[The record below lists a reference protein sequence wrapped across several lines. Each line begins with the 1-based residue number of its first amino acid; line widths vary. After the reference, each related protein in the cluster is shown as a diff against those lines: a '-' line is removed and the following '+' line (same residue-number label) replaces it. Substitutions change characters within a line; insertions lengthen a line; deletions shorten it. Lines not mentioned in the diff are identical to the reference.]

1 MQDTESCPHTR
12 RFGVFEVD
20 LRAAELRKRGVRI
33 KLQEQPFRILSLL
46 LEHPGEVVT
55 REELREKLWPAHTFV
70 DFDRSVNKAM
80 TKLRS
85 ALADSAESPRYVETI
100 PRHGYRFLASV
111 RTDQEGAR
119 KKGDSRV
126 PNLRTSGSGAPA
138 VAGVVAPRMG
148 IASRAVAS
156 KIGTARIGASGI
168 AESAATAGAFESES
182 VRHSLRAR
190 RFYLVTCVAVLAM
203 LTAFMYLRVHQPVVL
218 GGPPSTVS
226 PRRSVAV
233 LGFKNLSGEA
243 QEAWLSTAF
252 SDWLMT
258 ELAAGEQLR
267 VIPGESVARM
277 KMELALPDVDSLG
290 GESLARIRKNLG
302 TDFVVV
308 GAYAAVGAKSDGQLR
323 LDLRLQDTR
332 SGETTHAISETGT
345 ESHLLD
351 LISRAGE
358 HLREKLGVRAV
369 TSDEAAEVAIALPSK
384 SETAKLYSQGLAKL
398 RVFDALAAHD
408 LLLKAVTIEPD
419 YALSHSELASAW
431 AQLGYDEN
439 AKKEAKKAFGLSSNL
454 SRAERLLVEGRY
466 RQMSREWGRAIE
478 IYRALV
484 DFFPDNLDYGLALAN
499 AQLGA
504 NQWKQALDTIAALRT
519 LPPPLR
525 DNPQIDLLENDAARA
540 LGDYK
545 RTELALA
552 RAAEKAKIAG
562 ASLLL
567 AKARREQAWLYEN
580 SGRQDQVEG
589 AIREAKQLY
598 LAANDRRGVAQ
609 AATLEG
615 IALERQGD
623 YWGAKQK
630 YEESLAIYRETGNRL
645 SVSSEYDNLGDVVFY
660 LGDLAAARRN
670 YTEALAIYRE
680 MGDQN
685 GVALVTLGLGDVL
698 LAQGK
703 HSEAKQRYTEALEI
717 CRQLGNRSREASA
730 LSSLAKAQRIEGD
743 AVEALRNVTQAIAK
757 FEEVG
762 DKIELAHVR
771 LQMAEM
777 ALDEG
782 KNSQAAMGARGTAT
796 IFEEA
801 KAGRYAA
808 EAKLILARALLA
820 QGELA
825 GARRPLEEVMAIAK
839 ASHSSQL
846 ELAGSITQA
855 LAQSASGKPAEVVE
869 ASERLTRSIA
879 EANTAGFSEL
889 ALEASLALGEVE
901 LRMGKLPTGRTR
913 LEALKKESENEG
925 IILVSL
931 RASEALRSI
940 HQAGN

>member
-1 MQDTESCPHTR
+1 MQGTESCPHTR

-46 LEHPGEVVT
+46 LEHPGELVT
-55 REELREKLWPAHTFV
+55 REELREQLWPAHTFV
-70 DFDRSVNKAM
+70 DFDRSLNKAM

-100 PRHGYRFLASV
+100 PRHGYRFLAFV
-111 RTDQEGAR
+111 QTDQDGSENGV
-119 KKGDSRV
+119 SRPHDFRSPSAV
-126 PNLRTSGSGAPA
+126 RVANRPSKNLEIDTKSA
-138 VAGVVAPRMG
+138 
-148 IASRAVAS
+148 
-156 KIGTARIGASGI
+156 ASGI
-168 AESAATAGAFESES
+168 AENAATASAFETGNLWQ
-182 VRHSLRAR
+182 RLRAR
-190 RFYLVTCVAVLAM
+190 RFYLAACAVLAL
-203 LTAFMYLRVHQPVVL
+203 LTAFAYLRMHQPVVL
-218 GGPPSTVS
+218 GGSPSTVS

-233 LGFKNLSGEA
+233 LGFKNLSGDM

-258 ELAAGEQLR
+258 ELTAGEQLR
-267 VIPGESVARM
+267 AIPGESVARM
-277 KMELALPDVDSLG
+277 KMELALPDVDSLS

-308 GAYAAVGAKSDGQLR
+308 GAYAAVGGKSDGQIR

-332 SGETTHAISETGT
+332 SGETTDAISEIGT

-351 LISRAGE
+351 LVSRAGE
-358 HLREKLGVRAV
+358 HLRQKLGVRAV
-369 TSDEAAEVAIALPSK
+369 TSEEAAEVAIALPSK
-384 SETAKLYSQGLAKL
+384 SETAKLYSQGLTKL
-398 RVFDALAAHD
+398 RVFDALAARD
-408 LLLKAVTIEPD
+408 LLLKAVATEPD

-439 AKKEAKKAFGLSSNL
+439 AKKEAKKAFDLSSNL

-466 RQMSREWGRAIE
+466 REMSIEWGKAIE

-504 NQWKQALDTIAALRT
+504 NQWKEVLDTIATLRT

-525 DNPQIDLLENDAARA
+525 DNPQIDLVENDAARA
-540 LGDYK
+540 LGDNK
-545 RTELALA
+545 RAEMALA
-552 RAAEKAKIAG
+552 RAAEKAQVAG

-623 YWGAKQK
+623 YWGAKRK

-645 SVSSEYDNLGDVVFY
+645 SVSSEYDNLGDVVLY
-660 LGDLAAARRN
+660 LGDLAGARRN
-670 YTEALAIYRE
+670 YAEALSIYRD

-685 GVALVTLGLGDVL
+685 GVALVTLGLGDVF

-703 HSEAKQRYTEALEI
+703 HSEAKRRYSEALEI
-717 CRQLGNRSREASA
+717 CRKLGNRSREASA
-730 LSSLAKAQRIEGD
+730 LSSLAKVQRMEGD
-743 AVEALRNVTQAIAK
+743 TLEARRNAAEAIAK
-757 FEEVG
+757 FQEVG
-762 DKIELAHVR
+762 DKVEVAHVR
-771 LQMAEM
+771 LQVAEM
-777 ALDEG
+777 SLDEG
-782 KNSQAAMGARGTAT
+782 KNVPAATAARGAET

-808 EAKLILARALLA
+808 EAKLILAQALLA
-820 QGELA
+820 QGQLDD
-825 GARRPLEEVMAIAK
+825 ARKTIGQVMAIAK
-839 ASHSSQL
+839 ASHNSQL

-855 LAQSASGKPAEVVE
+855 VAQSASGKPADVSEIWTRLNGLVAE
-869 ASERLTRSIA
+869 AS
-879 EANTAGFSEL
+879 TAGFSEL
-889 ALEASLALGEVE
+889 ALEASLALGEIE
-901 LRMGKLPTGRTR
+901 LRTGKLSAGRAR
-913 LEALKKESENEG
+913 LEALRKESG
-925 IILVSL
+925 DDGVLLVSL
-931 RASEALRSI
+931 KASEALRSI
-940 HQAGN
+940 NHAAN

>member
-1 MQDTESCPHTR
+1 MQGTESCPHSR

-33 KLQEQPFRILSLL
+33 KLQEQPFQILSLL

-55 REELREKLWPAHTFV
+55 REELRQKLWPAHTFV
-70 DFDRSVNKAM
+70 DFDRSLNKAM

-111 RTDQEGAR
+111 QTDQDRDAR
-119 KKGDSRV
+119 TNG
-126 PNLRTSGSGAPA
+126 T
-138 VAGVVAPRMG
+138 
-148 IASRAVAS
+148 SRAQVFRGSA
-156 KIGTARIGASGI
+156 TAHAHSMNRNSAMNARSAVSGI
-168 AESAATAGAFESES
+168 AENAAAASAFESGSPWNKSHES
-182 VRHSLRAR
+182 
-190 RFYLVTCVAVLAM
+190 RFYFVGCVVVLVMLVCVG
-203 LTAFMYLRVHQPVVL
+203 YLRLRPPVVL
-218 GGPPSTVS
+218 GGSPSTVS

-233 LGFKNLSGEA
+233 LGFKNLSGDA
-243 QEAWLSTAF
+243 REAWLSTAF
-252 SDWLMT
+252 SDWLVT
-258 ELAAGEQLR
+258 ELTAGDQLR
-267 VIPGESVARM
+267 AIPGESVARM
-277 KMELALPDVDSLG
+277 KMELALPDVDSLS
-290 GESLARIRKNLG
+290 GESLARIRKNIG

-308 GAYAAVGAKSDGQLR
+308 GAYAAVGAKSNGQLR

-332 SGETTHAISETGT
+332 SGETTDAISETGMQ
-345 ESHLLD
+345 SHLLD

-358 HLREKLGVRAV
+358 HLRKKLGVRAV
-369 TSDEAAEVAIALPSK
+369 TSEEAAEVAIALPSK
-384 SETAKLYSQGLAKL
+384 SYATKLYSQGLTKL
-398 RVFDALAAHD
+398 RVFDALTARD
-408 LLLKAVTIEPD
+408 LLLKAVAIEPD
-419 YALSHSELASAW
+419 YVLSHSELASAW

-439 AKKEAKKAFGLSSNL
+439 AKKEAKRAFDLSSNL
-454 SRAERLLVEGRY
+454 SRPERLLVEGRY
-466 RQMSREWGRAIE
+466 REMSLQWGRAIE

-484 DFFPDNLDYGLALAN
+484 DFFPDNLDYGLALAK
-499 AQLGA
+499 AQIGA

-525 DNPQIDLLENDAARA
+525 DNPWIDLVENDAARA

-545 RTELALA
+545 RAETALA
-552 RAAEKAKIAG
+552 RAAEKAQAAG

-580 SGRQDQVEG
+580 SGRQDQMEV
-589 AIREAKQLY
+589 AVREAKQLY

-615 IALERQGD
+615 IALERQGN
-623 YWGAKQK
+623 YWAAKKK

-645 SVSSEYDNLGDVVFY
+645 SVSNEYDDLGDVALY

-670 YTEALAIYRE
+670 YANALAIYRE

-698 LAQGK
+698 LAEGR
-703 HSEAKQRYTEALEI
+703 HSEAKRRYSEGLEI

-730 LSSLAKAQRIEGD
+730 LSSLAKVQRIEGD
-743 AVEALRNVTQAIAK
+743 APEAKRNATQALAK

-762 DKIELAHVR
+762 DKIEVAHVR

-782 KNSQAAMGARGTAT
+782 KSTQSAIAARRAEK

-820 QGELA
+820 QGQLDD
-825 GARRPLEEVMAIAK
+825 ARKALGEVMDAAK
-839 ASHSSQL
+839 TSHNSQL

-855 LAQSASGKPAEVVE
+855 VAQSASGKSADLRE
-869 ASERLTRSIA
+869 ASERLNRLIA
-879 EANTAGFSEL
+879 KANTAAFTEL
-889 ALEASLALGEVE
+889 ALEASLALGEIE
-901 LRMGKLPTGRTR
+901 LTMGNLPTGRAR
-913 LEALKKESENEG
+913 LEALKKQSDDGG
-925 IILVSL
+925 IVLVSL
-931 RASEALRSI
+931 KASAALRSI
-940 HQAGN
+940 HQAAN

>member
-1 MQDTESCPHTR
+1 MRDTESCPRSR

-55 REELREKLWPAHTFV
+55 REELREKLWPVHTFV
-70 DFDRSVNKAM
+70 DFDRSLNKAM

-111 RTDQEGAR
+111 QTDQDGGVR
-119 KKGDSRV
+119 KNGDSRAQDF
-126 PNLRTSGSGAPA
+126 RGPA
-138 VAGVVAPRMG
+138 VAHAQKANGNSA
-148 IASRAVAS
+148 ISANSAES
-156 KIGTARIGASGI
+156 GTAEIPVTPA
-168 AESAATAGAFESES
+168 AFELAILWHRVRES
-182 VRHSLRAR
+182 RVYFVGS
-190 RFYLVTCVAVLAM
+190 VVVLLM
-203 LTAFMYLRVHQPVVL
+203 LIAFGYLRSRPPVVL
-218 GGPPSTVS
+218 GGSPSAVS

-233 LGFKNLSGEA
+233 LGFKNLSGDA

-258 ELAAGEQLR
+258 ELTAGEQLR
-267 VIPGESVARM
+267 AIPGESVARM
-277 KMELALPDVDSLG
+277 KMELTLLDVDSLS

-308 GAYAAVGAKSDGQLR
+308 GAYAAVGGKSDGQIR

-332 SGETTHAISETGT
+332 SGETIDATSEAGT
-345 ESHLLD
+345 ESRLLD
-351 LISRAGE
+351 LVSRAGE
-358 HLREKLGVRAV
+358 HLRKKLGVRAV
-369 TSDEAAEVAIALPSK
+369 TSEEAAEVAIALPSK
-384 SETAKLYSQGLAKL
+384 SETAKLYSQGLTKL
-398 RVFDALAAHD
+398 RVFDALTARD
-408 LLLKAVTIEPD
+408 LLLKAVAAEPD
-419 YALSHSELASAW
+419 YALSHSELATAW

-439 AKKEAKKAFGLSSNL
+439 AKKEAKRAFDLSSNL

-466 RQMSREWGRAIE
+466 RERSLEWGRAIE

-504 NQWKQALDTIAALRT
+504 HQWKEALDTIATLRA

-525 DNPQIDLLENDAARA
+525 DNPQIDLVETDAARA
-540 LGDYK
+540 LGEYK
-545 RTELALA
+545 RTEMALA
-552 RAAEKAKIAG
+552 RAVEKARAAG

-623 YWGAKQK
+623 YWGAKKK

-645 SVSSEYDNLGDVVFY
+645 SLSSEYDNLGDVDLFA
-660 LGDLAAARRN
+660 GDLAGARRN
-670 YTEALAIYRE
+670 YAEALTIYRE

-685 GVALVTLGLGDVL
+685 GAALVLLGLGDVQ

-703 HSEAKQRYTEALEI
+703 HSEAKRRYSEALEI
-717 CRQLGNRSREASA
+717 CRRLGNRSREASA
-730 LSSLAKAQRIEGD
+730 LSGLANVQRMEGD
-743 AVEALRNVTQAIAK
+743 ALEARKNAAEAIAK
-757 FEEVG
+757 FEKVG
-762 DKIELAHVR
+762 DKIEVAHVR
-771 LQMAEM
+771 LQVAEM
-777 ALDEG
+777 DLDEG
-782 KNSQAAMGARGTAT
+782 KSALSATAARGAQRT
-796 IFEEA
+796 FEDA

-808 EAKLILARALLA
+808 EAKLVLARALLA
-820 QGELA
+820 QGQFSES
-825 GARRPLEEVMAIAK
+825 RKIVEEVMAVAK
-839 ASHSSQL
+839 ASHNSQL

-855 LAQSASGKPAEVVE
+855 VAQSASGMAGDVSDACARLARLVGE
-869 ASERLTRSIA
+869 ASA
-879 EANTAGFSEL
+879 AGFSEL
-889 ALEASLALGEVE
+889 ALETSLALGEIE
-901 LRMGKLPTGRTR
+901 LTTGKVSAGRAR
-913 LEALKKESENEG
+913 LQALQKESGDNG
-925 IILVSL
+925 VLAVSEK
-931 RASEALRSI
+931 ASAALRSV
-940 HQAGN
+940 HSSAK

>member
-1 MQDTESCPHTR
+1 MQGTESCPNTR
-12 RFGVFEVD
+12 RFGFFEVD

-46 LEHPGEVVT
+46 LERPGEVVT
-55 REELREKLWPAHTFV
+55 REELRQELWPAHTFV
-70 DFDRSVNKAM
+70 DFDRSLNKAM

-85 ALADSAESPRYVETI
+85 ALADSAGSPRYVETI
-100 PRHGYRFLASV
+100 PRHGYRFLAPV
-111 RTDQEGAR
+111 QTDQGVR
-119 KKGDSRV
+119 KNGDSRV
-126 PNLRTSGSGAPA
+126 PDLRGSSTSAPA
-138 VAGVVAPRMG
+138 AAGAPRMG
-148 IASRAVAS
+148 IARRTAAS
-156 KIGTARIGASGI
+156 NIGGARTGASGI
-168 AESAATAGAFESES
+168 AENASTVNPFESES
-182 VRHSLRAR
+182 VWHRLRAR
-190 RFYLVTCVAVLAM
+190 PFYLPAGAAVLAM
-203 LTAFMYLRVHQPVVL
+203 LTVFIYLRMQQPVVL
-218 GGPPSTVS
+218 GGSPSTVS

-258 ELAAGEQLR
+258 ELTAGEQLR

-308 GAYAAVGAKSDGQLR
+308 GAYAAVGARSDGQLR

-332 SGETTHAISETGT
+332 SGETMYAISETGT

-358 HLREKLGVRAV
+358 HLRIKLGVRAV

-384 SETAKLYSQGLAKL
+384 SETAKLYSQGLTKL
-398 RVFDALAAHD
+398 RVFDALAARD
-408 LLLKAVTIEPD
+408 LLLKAVATEPD

-439 AKKEAKKAFGLSSNL
+439 AKKEAKKAFDLSSNL

-466 RQMSREWGRAIE
+466 RERSLEWGKAIE

-504 NQWKQALDTIAALRT
+504 NQWKQALETIATLRT

-525 DNPQIDLLENDAARA
+525 DNPQIDLVENDAARA
-540 LGDYK
+540 LGDNK
-545 RTELALA
+545 RAEMALA
-552 RAAEKAKIAG
+552 RAAEKAQVAG

-589 AIREAKQLY
+589 AIQEAKQLY

-623 YWGAKQK
+623 YWGARKK

-670 YTEALAIYRE
+670 YTEALATYRE

-703 HSEAKQRYTEALEI
+703 HSEAKHRYTEALEI

-743 AVEALRNVTQAIAK
+743 APEALRNVTQAIAK

-762 DKIELAHVR
+762 DKIEVAHAR
-771 LQMAEM
+771 LQVAEM

-782 KNSQAAMGARGTAT
+782 KNAQAATVARGTET

-820 QGELA
+820 QGQLA
-825 GARRPLEEVMAIAK
+825 GARKPLEEVMAIAK

-846 ELAGSITQA
+846 ELAASITQA
-855 LAQSASGKPAEVVE
+855 LVQSASGKPAEVVE
-869 ASERLTRSIA
+869 ASERLNRSIA

-889 ALEASLALGEVE
+889 ALEAGLALGEIE
-901 LRMGKLPTGRTR
+901 LRMGKLPTGRMR
-913 LEALKKESENEG
+913 LEALKKRSENDG
-925 IILVSL
+925 ILLVSL
-931 RASEALRSI
+931 RASAALRSI
-940 HQAGN
+940 HQSAN